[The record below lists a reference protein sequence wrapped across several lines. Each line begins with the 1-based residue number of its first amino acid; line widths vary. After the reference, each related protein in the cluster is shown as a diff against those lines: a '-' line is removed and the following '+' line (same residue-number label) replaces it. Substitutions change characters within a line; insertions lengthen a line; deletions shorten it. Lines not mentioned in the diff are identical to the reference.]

1 MATKEPVY
9 CPDTSSLINIHL
21 NDPKRLRIIGRLIKK
36 GRVKIP
42 SGVRR
47 EIKKKSDPLS
57 HSLSTWLNEP
67 DAEVNPSSDRRVRS
81 SFADIQTRYGEEI
94 TVGNRT
100 FPGFFKGPRGRR
112 SADAE
117 VVAISKV
124 YDYVAVSDD
133 EHVRLT
139 CMLENVQC
147 ITWQEFLRQIYYV
160 FKGEQASFL

>member
-1 MATKEPVY
+1 MAAKEPVY

-21 NDPKRLRIIGRLIKK
+21 NDPKRLRIIGRLVKK

-47 EIKKKSDPLS
+47 EVRKKSDPLS
-57 HSLSTWLNEP
+57 HSLSRWLNEP
-67 DAEVNPSSDRRVRS
+67 NAEVNPSSDRSVS
-81 SFADIQTRYGEEI
+81 STFTVLQKRYGEKI
-94 TVGNRT
+94 MVSGRT

-112 SADAE
+112 SADPE

-124 YDYVAVSDD
+124 FNYVAVSDD
-133 EHVRLT
+133 EHIRLA

-160 FKGEQASFL
+160 FRGDQTSLL